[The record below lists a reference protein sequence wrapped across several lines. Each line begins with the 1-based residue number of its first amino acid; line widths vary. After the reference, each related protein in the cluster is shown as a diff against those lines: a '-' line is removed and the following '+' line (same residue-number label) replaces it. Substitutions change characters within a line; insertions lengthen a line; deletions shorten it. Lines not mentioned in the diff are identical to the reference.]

1 MSRLLERD
9 RTALLVIDVQE
20 AFRKAVSDFDAVAG
34 AAATLVR
41 GFRVLDLPVV
51 VSEQYPAG
59 LGRTV
64 PEVREALGDNAPV
77 LEKTVFAAS
86 QAEGFELHGRRQ
98 ALVCGIESHVCVNQ
112 TVHDLIAAGIEV
124 HVARDAVSSRTTDNR
139 DLGLRKMEGYGA
151 IVTSVETALLELVG
165 RAGTNEFKRIQAL
178 IR

>member
-51 VSEQYPAG
+51 VSEQYPKG

-64 PEVREALGDNAPV
+64 PEVREALGDDAPV
-77 LEKTVFAAS
+77 LEKTVFAVS
-86 QAEGFELHGRRQ
+86 QAEGFELHGRR
-98 ALVCGIESHVCVNQ
+98 ESHVCVNQ
-112 TVHDLIAAGIEV
+112 TVHDLIAAGVEV
-124 HVARDAVSSRTTDNR
+124 HVARDAVSSRTTENR
-139 DLGLRKMEGYGA
+139 DLGLHKMEGYGA

-165 RAGTNEFKRIQAL
+165 RAGTDEFKRIQAL